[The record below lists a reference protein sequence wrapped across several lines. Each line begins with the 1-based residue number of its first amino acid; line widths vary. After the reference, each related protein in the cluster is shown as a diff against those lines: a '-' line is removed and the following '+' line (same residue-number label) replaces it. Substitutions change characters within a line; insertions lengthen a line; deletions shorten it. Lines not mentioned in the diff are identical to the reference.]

1 VELCCKPD
9 RLLIG
14 SRMLMRSSQ
23 MLGIMEIHRIIEFQ
37 KRASLNRDLF
47 LLAQPLEIER
57 IDP

>member
-1 VELCCKPD
+1 
-9 RLLIG
+9 
-14 SRMLMRSSQ
+14 MLMRSSQ
-23 MLGIMEIHRIIEFQ
+23 MLGSMEIHRIIEFQ